1 MILEDKI
8 GIANVKGLLQKTDD
22 QILRIK
28 FLEVIKLILIYKTV
42 EFNCLKQKTY
52 LFGLI
57 KNAFGYFFFNGARFL
72 SASIL
77 VLKFPTHTL

>member
-1 MILEDKI
+1 MLK
-8 GIANVKGLLQKTDD
+8 AYCKKKTDD

-28 FLEVIKLILIYKTV
+28 FLEVIKLILIYKAG

-57 KNAFGYFFFNGARFL
+57 KNAFGYFLFNGARFL

-77 VLKFPTHTL
+77 VLKFPTQTL